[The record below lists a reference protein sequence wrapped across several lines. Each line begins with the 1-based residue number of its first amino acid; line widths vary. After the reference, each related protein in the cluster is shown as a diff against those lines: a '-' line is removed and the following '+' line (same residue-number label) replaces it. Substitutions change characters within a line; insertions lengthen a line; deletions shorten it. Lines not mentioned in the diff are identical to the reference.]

1 MNSPSSPVGPT
12 AEDVNLINAFT
23 EQMMNLLMTGQIGA
37 IINAA
42 SELSQRLSPAGQQY
56 LAAIFTGMG
65 AGVGPAAANFTAMQQ
80 VGQARADL
88 NKAQLIGMAAQA
100 GVRPPF

>member
-23 EQMMNLLMTGQIGA
+23 QQMMNLLMTGQIGA
-37 IINAA
+37 IIDAA

-56 LAAIFTGMG
+56 LAAMTGMG
-65 AGVGPAAANFTAMQQ
+65 AGVGPAAANLTAMQQ
-80 VGQARADL
+80 LGQARADL
-88 NKAQLIGMAAQA
+88 KKAELIGMAGQT
-100 GVRPPF
+100 GIRPPF